1 MHMSIFGQ
9 SMVLQNA
16 YRSNLKII
24 EVFHQFYFQKF
35 VTNKLILKFSSQ
47 FSPTIPITALLYQSV
62 DLSPLYVSLFML
74 NTRVNPYLKQHGS
87 IPHLLNRISPSIL
100 IEMTKVI
107 RYNFIWKCILTYA
120 NGCMCSLC
128 ER

>member
-9 SMVLQNA
+9 SMVLLNA

-24 EVFHQFYFQKF
+24 EVFHQFCFQKF

-47 FSPTIPITALLYQSV
+47 CSSTIPIATLLFQSV

-74 NTRVNPYLKQHGS
+74 NTRANPYLKQHGS
-87 IPHLLNRISPSIL
+87 IPHLLNLISPSIF

-107 RYNFIWKCILTYA
+107 RYNFI
-120 NGCMCSLC
+120 
-128 ER
+128 